1 MKYAFAF
8 LFMLVFLAGQAQQ
21 DIEQY
26 MKYSKGERM
35 RKSGIGLTIGG
46 GVLTVI
52 GISLLSSANITST
65 TNQYG
70 QQQYSSNDPNAQSG
84 ALCLLGGIGMLGAG
98 IPLWI
103 VGAHK
108 AKKYKPTGLSLN
120 LNTAPR
126 GLGVSLRF

>member
-1 MKYAFAF
+1 MKYTFAI
-8 LFMLVFLAGQAQQ
+8 LFTLSFLAGQAQQ
-21 DIEQY
+21 DIDQY
-26 MKYSKGERM
+26 MKYSKGDRM
-35 RKSGIGLTIGG
+35 RKTGIGLTIGG

-52 GISLLSSANITST
+52 GISMLSSANFTST

-98 IPLWI
+98 VPLWI

-108 AKKYKPTGLSLN
+108 VKKYKPTGLSLN
-120 LNTAPR
+120 LNPAPR

>member
-1 MKYAFAF
+1 M
-8 LFMLVFLAGQAQQ
+8 
-21 DIEQY
+21 
-26 MKYSKGERM
+26 
-35 RKSGIGLTIGG
+35 
-46 GVLTVI
+46 
-52 GISLLSSANITST
+52 LSSANITST

-108 AKKYKPTGLSLN
+108 AKKYRPTGLSLN
-120 LNTAPR
+120 LNPAPR